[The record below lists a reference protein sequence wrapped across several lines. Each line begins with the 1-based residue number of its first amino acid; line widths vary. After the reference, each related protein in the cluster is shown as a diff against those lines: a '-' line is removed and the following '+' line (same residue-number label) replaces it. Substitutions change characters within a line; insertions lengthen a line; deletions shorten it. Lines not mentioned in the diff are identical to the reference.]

1 MANHLYDGYG
11 TSSDQS
17 TKSLVDQYAP
27 SDPSY
32 YRNLAASD
40 PLISSF
46 KYSSMYADKDSLVG
60 RSTLVGSL
68 DLNSSVDSLLAG
80 FKRPASEVKRLVSL
94 ESKRFRA
101 LRFASSLK
109 RSLFSLLT
117 TLLCGEAWYSAN
129 PLVKRPKFQSSL
141 SVFPQRPGE
150 KDCAH
155 YMLTRTC
162 KFGDSCIFDHPLWV
176 PEGGI
181 TDWKEVPTVND
192 TSEPLPERQGVQDC
206 PFFLKT
212 QKCKFGP
219 SCKFNH
225 PKDKAATSSALGNN
239 EGSELPERP
248 SEPPCS
254 FYMKNGVCKYGSACK
269 FHHPKDIS
277 VATGGAGNA
286 NGGQI
291 EGITGGTAGSLAPS
305 TPPFTP
311 ALLHNS
317 KGLPIRP
324 GEADC
329 PFYLKT
335 GSCKY
340 SATCRY
346 NHPERYV
353 MVPPA
358 LRMNIGL
365 VSPTPFLQTLDSRV
379 GQTTL
384 GLGISI
390 YPQRPGQLEC
400 DYYMKTGACMFGE
413 RCKYHHPLDRTSH
426 ALSAKEGQQNIVKF
440 TLAGLPR
447 REGAVNCPYYMKT
460 GACKYGV
467 TCKFDH
473 PPPGEVMAAVTSQGA
488 STTTGEEVKEDHP

>member
-1 MANHLYDGYG
+1 MANHLYGYG
-11 TSSDQS
+11 TSSNPS
-17 TKSLVDQYAP
+17 TKSLIDPYAS

-32 YRNLAASD
+32 YTSSRIPGASD
-40 PLISSF
+40 PLTSSF
-46 KYSSMYADKDSLVG
+46 NYSSMYGNNKDSMAG
-60 RSTLVGSL
+60 RSTLWPGGPPGV
-68 DLNSSVDSLLAG
+68 DLNSSVDSIYAS
-80 FKRPASEVKRLVSL
+80 FKRPASE
-94 ESKRFRA
+94 A
-101 LRFASSLK
+101 LYHQ
-109 RSLFSLLT
+109 SLLGT
-117 TLLCGEAWYSAN
+117 HNTIGQGEAWYSAN
-129 PLVKRPKFQSSL
+129 PLVKRPRFQSSL

-162 KFGDSCIFDHPLWV
+162 KFGDSCRFDHPLWV

-181 TDWKEVPTVND
+181 PDWKEVPVTD

-206 PFFLKT
+206 PT

-225 PKDKAATSSALGNN
+225 PKDKAATTSALENN

-254 FYMKNGVCKYGSACK
+254 FYMKTGVCKYGSTCK
-269 FHHPKDIS
+269 FHHPKDIV
-277 VATGGAGNA
+277 VAIGGVGNT
-286 NGGQI
+286 NGEQI
-291 EGITGGTAGSLAPS
+291 EGVTGGTAGSLALS
-305 TPPFTP
+305 NPPVTP

-324 GEADC
+324 GEVDC

-346 NHPERYV
+346 NHPERYA
-353 MVPPA
+353 MDPPA
-358 LRMNIGL
+358 AIAATSALHMNLGL
-365 VSPTPFLQTLDSRV
+365 VNPTPPFLQTLDPRI

-384 GLGISI
+384 GLGTSI

-413 RCKYHHPLDRTSH
+413 RCKYHHPLDRTAH
-426 ALSAKEGQQNIVKF
+426 ALSAKEGQQNTVKL

-460 GACKYGV
+460 GACKYGA

-488 STTTGEEVKEDHP
+488 STTTGEEVKEEQP